1 MTGKEAGA
9 GGALLSVVTE
19 ASSLGDCGEW
29 PSGGL
34 EVVEVPGGDTTRPV
48 ECLPAP
54 LHHSQHV

>member
-34 EVVEVPGGDTTRPV
+34 EVRARGRHNAA
-48 ECLPAP
+48 CLPAP
-54 LHHSQHV
+54 LHH